1 MTQVTSSRRRRL
13 RYLGIGV
20 LVTALAAGA
29 GVALKLRSNITVV
42 DVRDALTVADS
53 AQEPAADDG
62 QPRPS
67 KPVNILVMGSDTR
80 VGQGAGFGSAD
91 EIEGARSDTTLL
103 VHLSG
108 DRQSVTVVS
117 IPRDLVVPIPG
128 CRAPD
133 GSRVGGY
140 ADRVNAAFSIGG
152 PECTIRTVTELTGL
166 PVHHFVVVD
175 FQAFQTTVDALGGVD
190 VCLVEAVDDPKANLR
205 LPAGVSRVDGAQAL
219 AFVRAR
225 TSLGDGSDLARIE
238 RQQAFL
244 GSLVREAT
252 SQDLLTDPLRLLRSL
267 DAATSSLSMDRA
279 LASLPRT
286 VSLARSLADVAPS
299 NVSFVTLPYL
309 VNDDGATVR
318 PDPARLAL
326 LVDVL
331 AADLPWPFP
340 RADTRVPTRPADVT
354 VTVVD
359 ATGRP
364 DQAVEVGTALAEQG
378 FVVTSLGELARRSS
392 TVVLFPPGQAAQ
404 ARTVAAVLGD
414 VPVRADPAVAGVT
427 AQLGRDYS
435 LDDLRTVR
443 PERRGQGWRPPDD
456 EGRPGGTTS
465 AATATCAQ

>member
-1 MTQVTSSRRRRL
+1 MTSSRRHRL

-20 LVTALAAGA
+20 LVTVLVAGA
-29 GVALKLRSNITVV
+29 GVAVKLRSNITVV
-42 DVRDALTVADS
+42 DVNDALTVAEVPR
-53 AQEPAADDG
+53 EPSRDAP
-62 QPRPS
+62 PRPA

-80 VGQGAGFGSAD
+80 VGQGSEFGSAD
-91 EIEGARSDTTLL
+91 EIDGARSDTTLL

-108 DRQSVTVVS
+108 DRESVTVVS
-117 IPRDLVVPIPG
+117 IPRDLVVPIPA
-128 CRAPD
+128 CRAAD

-140 ADRVNAAFSIGG
+140 DDRVNAAFSIGG
-152 PECTIRTVTELTGL
+152 PECTIRTVTALTGL

-175 FQAFQTTVDALGGVD
+175 FEAFQTTVDALGGVD

-205 LPAGVSRVDGAQAL
+205 LPAGVSRVDGEQAL

-252 SQDLLTDPLRLLRSL
+252 SQELLTDPLRLLRSL
-267 DAATSSLSMDRA
+267 DAATSSLTMDGG

-286 VSLARSLADVAPS
+286 VSLARSLADVQPS

-340 RADTRVPTRPADVT
+340 PATARVPVRPAEVQ
-354 VTVVD
+354 VAVVD

-364 DQAVEVGTALAEQG
+364 QKAGEVAAALGEQG
-378 FVVTSLGELARRSS
+378 FVATSLGELAWRSS
-392 TVVLFPPGQAAQ
+392 TVVLFPPGQGAQ
-404 ARTVAAVLGD
+404 ARTVAAALGD
-414 VPVRADPAVAGVT
+414 VPVRASTAVPGVT

-443 PERRGQGWRPPDD
+443 GERRGQGWRPTADG
-456 EGRPGGTTS
+456 GRPTGGTTS